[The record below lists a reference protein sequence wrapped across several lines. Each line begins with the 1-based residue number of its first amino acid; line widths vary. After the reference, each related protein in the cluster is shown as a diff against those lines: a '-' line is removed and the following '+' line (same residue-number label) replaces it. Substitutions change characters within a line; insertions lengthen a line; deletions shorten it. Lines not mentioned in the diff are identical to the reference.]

1 MVHLSSEHPNGK
13 LNKKDFRKMIAE
25 ALPKKD
31 VTKMEKHVFRVYDTN
46 RDGYID
52 FVEFMV
58 VFHILS
64 GKYCESLRYYS
75 LWCFKIESLM
85 RHYKLNSGRLR
96 LCKSENMVLVPVYI
110 KAAFRDYFVLSF

>member
-1 MVHLSSEHPNGK
+1 
-13 LNKKDFRKMIAE
+13 MIAE

-46 RDGYID
+46 KDGYID

-64 GKYCESLRYYS
+64 GERDVQFYS
-75 LWCFKIESLM
+75 LLLFSDIPQCI
-85 RHYKLNSGRLR
+85 
-96 LCKSENMVLVPVYI
+96 KSIQSIKEVY
-110 KAAFRDYFVLSF
+110 R